1 MAVTDWKDEAR
12 ELRRTTD
19 MSERQIADAVG
30 KAPSTVHEALK
41 DYEPPPDPGT
51 NGHGNARE
59 LEENAGP
66 AVGPMPTPG
75 QRTIDGEEV
84 QPPVEEIRVDGT
96 TQLGMFDAGGK
107 RPASASL
114 RLSGGKILLVDGQ
127 AFRKGDTISFSG
139 TAVVREVGQR
149 DKPDPA
155 TGIVVSAE
163 QKHVAQITDL
173 RVGSS

>member
-1 MAVTDWKDEAR
+1 MTGATVDWKDEAR
-12 ELRRTTD
+12 DLREQGL
-19 MSERQIADAVG
+19 SERAIAEAVG
-30 KAPSTVHEALK
+30 KAPSSVHEALA
-41 DYEPPPDPGT
+41 GS
-51 NGHGNARE
+51 NGHGDARE
-59 LEENAGP
+59 LEREAGP
-66 AVGPMPTPG
+66 AVGAMPTPG
-75 QRTIDGEEV
+75 QQTIDGGEV
-84 QPPVEEIRVDGT
+84 SASIPMEEIRVDGT
-96 TQLGMFDAGGK
+96 TQLGMFSAGGK
-107 RPASASL
+107 QPASASL

-173 RVGSS
+173 RVNST